1 MKSIKIVI
9 AAMLAFATTGI
20 TAQIV
25 KVDNTY
31 GSKSTNVKVRTTTV
45 SAPVWAKA
53 APANVNYYYLP
64 DINTYY
70 DAPSK
75 VYIYERDGKWVR
87 TSTLPTRYRS
97 YNLASG
103 RTVYLTD
110 YKGNT
115 PYTLYKVHKV
125 KYKGRAWKENGHDN
139 GKHKGHHKGQG
150 KGHNK

>member
-1 MKSIKIVI
+1 MKSIKIAI
-9 AAMLAFATTGI
+9 ATMLAFATTGI

-25 KVDNTY
+25 KVDKTY
-31 GSKSTNVKVRTTTV
+31 GNTSNVKVQAAAAST
-45 SAPVWAKA
+45 PVWAKA

-75 VYIYERDGKWVR
+75 VYIYQRDGKWVR
-87 TSTLPTRYRS
+87 TSTLPARYRN

-103 RTVYLTD
+103 QTVYLTD
-110 YKGNT
+110 YRGNT

-125 KYKGRAWKENGHDN
+125 KYKGRGWKENGHDN
-139 GKHKGHHKGQG
+139 GKHKGHHKG